1 MSMFS
6 IWNLQGIQNRYKA
19 PPIREPVPIE
29 AIDGNEERDHS
40 HKERSS
46 KAWERAHEK
55 RKESQDKSKKLSEK
69 ISHQKTEGLLA
80 EDVMQFPV
88 RSLRMDDSWQSAW
101 DLVTKHDVSHV
112 PILSDEKKLV
122 GIISEKDLL
131 RVKLKSRNM
140 LSTELSPPISSFMK
154 SNVIS
159 ALPSISIR
167 RVASVMFQEKIG
179 AMPIVDDHSMIIG
192 IVTMKD
198 ILKGLVKYSPIKMW
212 SYD

>member
-1 MSMFS
+1 MSLFS
-6 IWNLQGIQNRYKA
+6 VWNTQGIRNQYKSL
-19 PPIREPVPIE
+19 PIKEPVPIE
-29 AIDGNEERDHS
+29 PIEGDGERESS

-46 KAWERAHEK
+46 KAWEKALEDRKKVNQNSRAM
-55 RKESQDKSKKLSEK
+55 SKNVR
-69 ISHQKTEGLLA
+69 HQKMDRLIV

-88 RSLRMDDSWQSAW
+88 RSLKGSDFWQSAW
-101 DLVTKHDVSHV
+101 DLVTKNDISHI

-131 RVKLKSRNM
+131 RVKLNSKNM
-140 LSTELSPPISSFMK
+140 LSIEFNPPISSFMK

-159 ALPSISIR
+159 ALPSTSIR
-167 RVASVMFQEKIG
+167 RVASVMFQEHIG
-179 AMPIVDDHSMIIG
+179 AMPIVNDYSLIIG

-198 ILKGLVKYSPIKMW
+198 ILKNLVMHSPIKMW